1 VVSLSWV
8 RRIPALPPSSGPGQG
23 EAIAVLGRIITASVA
38 RVRDIDAD
46 EYWLI
51 ARAGPDVPP
60 LVRHAELAPS
70 EALFR
75 TYLAQWRGCPGEQWW
90 PHYSSAFS
98 REMET
103 EEKVAGLRALVR
115 AAEAGKTVALFCFCP
130 DPRFCHRQLVGAY
143 LRARGVGVEEW
154 SSATSSQLAIAFP
167 AG

>member
-1 VVSLSWV
+1 
-8 RRIPALPPSSGPGQG
+8 LPPSCGPGQG

-90 PHYSSAFS
+90 PQYSSAFS

-103 EEKVAGLRALVR
+103 EEKVGHRFSGRL
-115 AAEAGKTVALFCFCP
+115 TP
-130 DPRFCHRQLVGAY
+130 SPRPPLPTASPVMSHPGPAY
-143 LRARGVGVEEW
+143 
-154 SSATSSQLAIAFP
+154 Q
-167 AG
+167 